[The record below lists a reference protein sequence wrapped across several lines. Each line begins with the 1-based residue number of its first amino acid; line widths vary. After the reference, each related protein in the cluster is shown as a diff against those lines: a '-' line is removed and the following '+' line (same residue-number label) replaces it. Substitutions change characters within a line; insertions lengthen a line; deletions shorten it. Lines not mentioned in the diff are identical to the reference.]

1 MVQRTIYPNL
11 QKCKDPGRPLDRGGG
26 MHYKRGKTRVPKMKF
41 AKVTARL
48 GGLGSEKWAVH
59 IEGKRRAALGEP
71 LIFLSIGEPDAPP
84 PAAILEEAS
93 RQMQSGRLGYAE
105 GRGEANV
112 RRALARLYTRQTGR
126 TIGEDQFIYLPGTQ
140 TALYAAMMTVVDEG
154 DEVLMAD
161 PYYATYEGVIAAAG
175 GVTVPV
181 RVDPDHG
188 FHLKAA
194 DLEKAITPRSRV
206 LLMNTPSNPTGAVFT
221 RAEIERI
228 GKLCEAHDL
237 WIISDEVYATMTY
250 GNTVFSSPFDIPE
263 LEKRT
268 VVVSSISKSHAIPGF
283 RAGWIA
289 ASPAFCD
296 RCIPVTE
303 TMLFGSQPF
312 LEDALAF
319 ALDTHFPELDAM
331 KHAYEQRARALVKAL
346 HGSAKVSARMPE
358 GGMFVM
364 VDVRKTGLSGD
375 AFARRLLEEE
385 RVVTMPGESFGAG
398 GAGHLRAALT
408 VGVEDITEAAK
419 RIVRLAERI

>member
-1 MVQRTIYPNL
+1 
-11 QKCKDPGRPLDRGGG
+11 
-26 MHYKRGKTRVPKMKF
+26 MKF

-59 IEGKRRAALGEP
+59 IEGRRRAALGEP

-84 PAAILEEAS
+84 PAAILDEAS
-93 RQMQSGRLGYAE
+93 RQIHAGRLGYAE
-105 GRGEANV
+105 GRGEKNV

-126 TIGEDQFIYLPGTQ
+126 AVDETHFIYLPGTQ

-161 PYYATYEGVIAAAG
+161 PYYATYEGIIAAAG
-175 GVTVPV
+175 GVPAPI

-188 FHLKAA
+188 FHLKAK

-221 RAEIERI
+221 RAEIEKI
-228 GKLCEAHDL
+228 GRVCEKHDL

-263 LEKRT
+263 LAKRT
-268 VVVSSISKSHAIPGF
+268 VVVSSISKSHALPGF

-289 ASPAFCD
+289 ASPEFCD

-312 LEDALAF
+312 LEDAMAF
-319 ALDTHFPELDAM
+319 ALDNHFPEIDAM
-331 KHAYEQRARALVKAL
+331 KRAYEQRARALVKSLEA
-346 HGSAKVSARMPE
+346 SKRVSARMPE

-375 AFARRLLEEE
+375 DFARRLLAEEN
-385 RVVTMPGESFGAG
+385 VVTMPGESFGQG
-398 GAGHLRAALT
+398 GSGHLRVALT
-408 VGVEDITEAAK
+408 VSVDDITEAAK
-419 RIVRLAERI
+419 RIARLAERV

>member
-1 MVQRTIYPNL
+1 
-11 QKCKDPGRPLDRGGG
+11 
-26 MHYKRGKTRVPKMKF
+26 MKF

-59 IEGKRRAALGEP
+59 IEGRRRAALGEP

-84 PAAILEEAS
+84 PAAILDEAS
-93 RQMQSGRLGYAE
+93 RQMHAGRLRYAE
-105 GRGEANV
+105 GRGEENV

-126 TIGEDQFIYLPGTQ
+126 AVDETHFIYLPGTQ

-161 PYYATYEGVIAAAG
+161 PYYATYEGIIAAAG
-175 GVTVPV
+175 GVPAPI

-221 RAEIERI
+221 RAEIEKI
-228 GKLCEAHDL
+228 GRVCEKHDL

-263 LEKRT
+263 LAKRT
-268 VVVSSISKSHAIPGF
+268 VVVSSISKSHALPGF

-289 ASPAFCD
+289 ASPEFCD

-312 LEDALAF
+312 LEDAMAF
-319 ALDTHFPELDAM
+319 ALDNHFPEIDAM
-331 KHAYEQRARALVKAL
+331 KRAYEQRARALVKSLEA
-346 HGSAKVSARMPE
+346 SKRVSARMPE

-375 AFARRLLEEE
+375 DFARRLLAEEN
-385 RVVTMPGESFGAG
+385 VVTMPGESFGQG
-398 GAGHLRAALT
+398 GSGHLRVALT
-408 VGVEDITEAAK
+408 VSVDDITEAAK
-419 RIVRLAERI
+419 RIARLAERV

>member
-1 MVQRTIYPNL
+1 
-11 QKCKDPGRPLDRGGG
+11 
-26 MHYKRGKTRVPKMKF
+26 MKF
-41 AKVTARL
+41 AKVTGRL

-59 IEGKRRAALGEP
+59 IEGRRRAALGQP
-71 LIFLSIGEPDAPP
+71 MIFLSIGEPDAPP

-93 RQMQSGRLGYAE
+93 RQMHSGRLRYAE

-112 RRALARLYTRQTGR
+112 RRALSRLYTRQTGR
-126 TIGEDQFIYLPGTQ
+126 SIAEDQFIYLPGTQ

-175 GVTVPV
+175 GIPAPI
-181 RVDPDHG
+181 RVDPDQG
-188 FHLKAA
+188 FHLKAE

-228 GKLCEAHDL
+228 GKVAEKHDL
-237 WIISDEVYATMTY
+237 WIISDEVYATLTY
-250 GNTVFSSPFDIPE
+250 GNTVFTSPFDIPE

-268 VVVSSISKSHAIPGF
+268 IVVSSISKSHAVPGF

-289 ASPAFCD
+289 ASPEFCE

-319 ALDTHFPELDAM
+319 ALDNDFPELDAM
-331 KHAYEQRARALVKAL
+331 KRAYESRARALVKAL
-346 HGSAKVSARMPE
+346 DGSGKASARMPE

-364 VDVRKTGLSGD
+364 VDVRRTGLSGND
-375 AFARRLLEEE
+375 FARRLLDEES
-385 RVVTMPGESFGAG
+385 VVTMPGESFGAG
-398 GAGHLRAALT
+398 GAGHLRIALT
-408 VGVEDITEAAK
+408 VGVEEITEASK
-419 RIVRLAERI
+419 RIARLAERV